1 MKTRRIRLVGALT
14 PTLVL
19 LSLAAR
25 GLGGQEGTGTLRG
38 TVVTARD
45 GLALPG
51 ALVALDAGIRVL
63 ADGEGTF
70 VIAGVREGPYRIAAV
85 APGCYTGLGEVEV
98 VAGRDLTVR
107 LTVQLPEDVEDRLA
121 GWTLGSRRSGDATR
135 VVTREDIGRRHARTV
150 QDAVRLVAPEMV
162 GQGSAE
168 PGATQQLVGRRSATV
183 QGPARPLVVVDGV
196 PLPQGSLEALSAINI
211 EDVDRIE
218 VSKGAAG
225 GWAYG
230 NQGANGVIR
239 IVTRS
244 AVASPL
250 GPETPPDRCG
260 FTFSS

>member
-1 MKTRRIRLVGALT
+1 MKTQRIRLAGALT
-14 PTLVL
+14 PALVL
-19 LSLAAR
+19 LSTATA

-38 TVVTARD
+38 TVVSARD

-51 ALVALDAGIRVL
+51 ALVALDAGIRVI
-63 ADGEGTF
+63 ADDQGTF
-70 VIAGVREGPYRIAAV
+70 VITGVRAGPYRIAAV
-85 APGCYTGLGEVEV
+85 APGCHTGLGEVEV
-98 VAGRDLTVR
+98 LPERELTVR
-107 LTVQLPEDVEDRLA
+107 LTVPLPEDVEDRLA

-135 VVTREDIGRRHARTV
+135 VVTRDEIGRRHARTV
-150 QDAVRLVAPEMV
+150 QDAIRLVAPEMV

-168 PGATQQLVGRRSATV
+168 PGGSQRLVGRRSATV
-183 QGPARPLVVVDGV
+183 QGPAQPLVVVDGV
-196 PLPQGSLEALSAINI
+196 PLPQRSLEALSAINI

-239 IVTRS
+239 VFTRS
-244 AVASPL
+244 ASASPL